1 MQLMWVS
8 GPTGHVRTI
17 SITARK
23 VLIGSCALAFSLVAT
38 GFLLYLVGFK
48 IAIEVRPELARS
60 LGGVTTEA
68 EQARMEA
75 VYRERLSKLQTM
87 LDSTAQDIRQLQTLK
102 NRFMDIATP
111 SALRGNSPASV
122 KEDGKGGPLLPAS
135 RNETNPNQPLVHSLD
150 EAMHDFEQFNK
161 VVSNM
166 RNDWN
171 KQLTWLTTLPTGIPI
186 SGDFRVTS
194 GFGMRNDPFTG
205 MLARHEGLDFTAASG
220 TPILAAADG
229 VVTRSGW
236 EDTYGNIVEITHAE
250 GFMTRYAHISKR
262 HVSEGQPVKRGQRIA
277 DVGSTGRS
285 TGPHLHYE
293 VFRAGRV
300 LNPLQV
306 LPLGNS

>member
-8 GPTGHVRTI
+8 GPTGHVLTV

-75 VYRERLSKLQTM
+75 VYRERLNKLQTM

-102 NRFMDIATP
+102 NRFMEIATP
-111 SALRGNSPASV
+111 SALRDRSATSG
-122 KEDGKGGPLLPAS
+122 KEDGKGGPLLPTS
-135 RNETNPNQPLVHSLD
+135 RTDGHGNQPLVHSLE
-150 EAMHDFEQFNK
+150 EAMHDFDQFHK
-161 VVSNM
+161 VVSTM
-166 RNDWN
+166 RSDWD
-171 KQLTWLTTLPTGIPI
+171 KQLNWLTTLPTGVPI
-186 SGDFRVTS
+186 VGDFRVTS

-205 MLARHEGLDFTAASG
+205 MLARHEGLDFTAAAG
-220 TPILAAADG
+220 TTIVAAADG

-236 EDTYGNIVEITHAE
+236 EDTYGNIVEVTHAE

-262 HVSEGQPVKRGQRIA
+262 HVTEGQQVKRGQRIA

-293 VFRAGRV
+293 VFRFGRV
-300 LNPLQV
+300 LNPVQV
-306 LPLGNS
+306 LPLSNT

>member
-75 VYRERLSKLQTM
+75 VYRDRLGKLQAM

-102 NRFMDIATP
+102 NRFMEIATP
-111 SALRGNSPASV
+111 SAVRSGTPI

-135 RNETNPNQPLVHSLD
+135 RSEHGANQPLVHSLD
-150 EAMHDFEQFNK
+150 DAMQDFTQFNK
-161 VVSNM
+161 VVSTM
-166 RNDWN
+166 RSDWD
-171 KQLTWLTTLPTGIPI
+171 KQLAWLTTLPTGMPI
-186 SGDFRVTS
+186 TGDYRVTS

-205 MLARHEGLDFTAASG
+205 MLARHEGLDFTAAAG
-220 TPILAAADG
+220 THILAAADG

-250 GFMTRYAHISKR
+250 GFVTRYAHISKR
-262 HVSEGQPVKRGQRIA
+262 HVAEGQQVRRGHHIA

-293 VFRAGRV
+293 VFRYGRV
-300 LNPLQV
+300 LNPVQV
-306 LPLGNS
+306 VPLGTT

>member
-38 GFLLYLVGFK
+38 GFLLYLIGFK

-75 VYRERLSKLQTM
+75 VYRERLTKLQTM

-102 NRFMDIATP
+102 NRFMEIATP
-111 SALRGNSPASV
+111 SALRDRSATSG
-122 KEDGKGGPLLPAS
+122 KEDGKGGPLLPTS
-135 RNETNPNQPLVHSLD
+135 RTDGNANQPLVHSLE
-150 EAMHDFEQFNK
+150 EAMHDFDQFHK
-161 VVSNM
+161 VVSSM
-166 RNDWN
+166 RSDWN
-171 KQLTWLTTLPTGIPI
+171 KQLNWLTTLPTGVPI
-186 SGDFRVTS
+186 VGDFRVTS

-205 MLARHEGLDFTAASG
+205 MLARHEGLDFTAAAG
-220 TPILAAADG
+220 TPIVAAADG

-236 EDTYGNIVEITHAE
+236 EDTYGNIVEVTHAE

-262 HVSEGQPVKRGQRIA
+262 HVTEGQQVKRGQRIA

-293 VFRAGRV
+293 VFRFGRV
-300 LNPLQV
+300 LNPVQV
-306 LPLGNS
+306 LPLSNT

>member
-23 VLIGSCALAFSLVAT
+23 VLIGTCAMAFALVAT

-60 LGGVTTEA
+60 LGGVTTQA
-68 EQARMEA
+68 EQHRMES
-75 VYRERLSKLQTM
+75 VYRERLAKLQDM
-87 LDSTAQDIRQLQTLK
+87 LDSTARDIRQLQALK
-102 NRFMDIATP
+102 NRFMELATP
-111 SALRGNSPASV
+111 ATLREKRSIN
-122 KEDGKGGPLLPAS
+122 EDGKGGPLVPTL
-135 RNETNPNQPLVHSLD
+135 RRGQDTRQPLANAFD
-150 EAMHDFEQFNK
+150 EASEEFVQFQSIVNSMPK
-161 VVSNM
+161 
-166 RNDWN
+166 DWDR
-171 KQLTWLTTLPTGIPI
+171 QLLWLQTLPTGVPI
-186 SGDFRVTS
+186 SGDFKVTS

-205 MLARHEGLDFTAASG
+205 TLARHEGLDFTAISG
-220 TPILAAADG
+220 TPILATADG
-229 VVTRSGW
+229 TVTRSGW
-236 EDTYGNIVEITHAE
+236 EDTYGNIVEVTHSE

-262 HVSEGQPVKRGQRIA
+262 HVTEGQSVKRGQKIA

-293 VFRAGRV
+293 VFRYGRV
-300 LNPLQV
+300 LNPVQV

>member
-8 GPTGHVRTI
+8 GPTGNVRTI

-23 VLIGSCALAFSLVAT
+23 VIIGACALAFSLVAT
-38 GFLLYLVGFK
+38 GFLLYLIGFK

-68 EQARMEA
+68 EQQRMEA
-75 VYRERLSKLQTM
+75 MYRERLAKLQGI
-87 LDSTAQDIRQLQTLK
+87 LDSTAQDIRQLQQLK
-102 NRFMDIATP
+102 NRFMEIATP
-111 SALRGNSPASV
+111 SSLRDKGAP
-122 KEDGKGGPLLPAS
+122 KEDGKGGPLLLS
-135 RNETNPNQPLVHSLD
+135 TRTSLD
-150 EAMHDFEQFNK
+150 AEHPLPDVFDNALGEFGQFSK
-161 VVSNM
+161 TVSNM

-171 KQLTWLTTLPTGIPI
+171 RQLIWLQTLPTGLPI
-186 SGDFRVTS
+186 GGDYHVTS
-194 GFGMRNDPFTG
+194 GFGMRVDPFTG
-205 MLARHEGLDFTAASG
+205 TLARHEGLDFTAMSG

-236 EDTYGNIVEITHAE
+236 EDSYGNIVEVTHAE

-262 HVSEGQPVKRGQRIA
+262 RVVEGQRVKRGQHIA

-293 VFRAGRV
+293 VFRHGQV
-300 LNPLQV
+300 TNPAQV
-306 LPLGNS
+306 LPRTSS

>member
-23 VLIGSCALAFSLVAT
+23 VLIGSVALAFTLVAT

-68 EQARMEA
+68 EQARMES
-75 VYRERLSKLQTM
+75 VYREQLTKLQGM
-87 LDSTAQDIRQLQTLK
+87 LDTTAQDIRQLQQLK
-102 NRFMDIATP
+102 NRFMEIATP
-111 SALRGNSPASV
+111 SSLRERNNA
-122 KEDGKGGPLLPAS
+122 KEDGKGGPLLPENRTALGS
-135 RNETNPNQPLVHSLD
+135 HDSLVQAINETT
-150 EAMHDFEQFNK
+150 EEFKQFNS
-161 VVSNM
+161 VVNYM
-166 RNDWN
+166 REDWS
-171 KQLTWLTTLPTGIPI
+171 KQLEWLETLPTGLPI
-186 SGDFRVTS
+186 SGNFHVSS

-205 MLARHEGLDFTAASG
+205 TLARHEGLDFTAPTG
-220 TPILAAADG
+220 TAIIAAADG

-236 EDTYGNIVEITHAE
+236 EDTYGHIIEITHAE
-250 GFMTRYAHISKR
+250 GFVTRYAHISKR
-262 HVSEGQPVKRGQRIA
+262 HVAEGTNVKRGQRIA

-293 VFRAGRV
+293 IFRHGRV
-300 LNPLQV
+300 LNPLHV
-306 LPLGNS
+306 LPLGQS

>member
-23 VLIGSCALAFSLVAT
+23 VLVGTCAVAFALVAT
-38 GFLLYLVGFK
+38 GFLLYLIGFK

-68 EQARMEA
+68 EQQRMES
-75 VYRERLSKLQTM
+75 VYRERLAKLQGM
-87 LDSTAQDIRQLQTLK
+87 LDSTAQDIRQLQALK

-111 SALRGNSPASV
+111 AAMREKRSGN
-122 KEDGKGGPLLPAS
+122 EDGKGGPLLPTS
-135 RNETNPNQPLVHSLD
+135 HSGVDLNQPLASSFD
-150 EAMHDFEQFNK
+150 DAAQEFAQFQK
-161 VVSNM
+161 VVGNL
-166 RNDWN
+166 RQDWN
-171 KQLTWLTTLPTGIPI
+171 RQLNWLQTLPTGIPI

-220 TPILAAADG
+220 TSIVATADG

-236 EDTYGNIVEITHAE
+236 EDTYGNIVEVTHAE

-262 HVSEGQPVKRGQRIA
+262 HVAEGQQVKRGQRIA
-277 DVGSTGRS
+277 EVGSTGRS

-293 VFRAGRV
+293 VFRHGRV
-300 LNPLQV
+300 LNPAQV
-306 LPLGNS
+306 LPIGNS

>member
-102 NRFMDIATP
+102 NRFMEIATP
-111 SALRGNSPASV
+111 STLRGNSPASV

-135 RNETNPNQPLVHSLD
+135 RNEANPNQPLVHSLD

-171 KQLTWLTTLPTGIPI
+171 KQLNWLTTLPTGIPI

-205 MLARHEGLDFTAASG
+205 MLARHEGLDFTAAAG

-262 HVSEGQPVKRGQRIA
+262 HVTEGQQVKRGQRIA

-293 VFRAGRV
+293 VFRGGRV
-300 LNPLQV
+300 LNPVQV